1 MQSQHFQQ
9 IGSITTKQILPYI
22 QRPLATTIGA
32 TATPLGSG
40 LGFIWPVF
48 FINQDDAKA
57 DREKGKDQVE
67 FSVLIYAIAISAI
80 LLLCLLIIREKPKTP
95 PWQGSTQSYSATHS
109 KTEEKT
115 SMLKGL
121 KVMAQAKGFYLLG
134 LSFCLT
140 VLIMATLAGQVNAIL
155 APFGMTAVSIHNVQH
170 VGGMLHPGSW
180 RHFVWNIR
188 FGCPQHICGNN

>member
-95 PWQGSTQSYSATHS
+95 PCATHS